1 MSKGFKKLLLFGA
14 AIGAAA
20 GAFYYFNQKK
30 IEKGLDD
37 FDDFEEDDEDDMIEN
52 LDEKEERSYVPL
64 HPVKVSEETGVGAS
78 DAVSETADSVVSA
91 TTETIEEFFDEED
104 EEA

>member
-30 IEKGLDD
+30 IEKELDD
-37 FDDFEEDDEDDMIEN
+37 FDDFEEDDEDDMIED

-64 HPVKVSEETGVGAS
+64 HPVKGSEETAS
-78 DAVSETADSVVSA
+78 EDATLVSEAVDPVSA
-91 TTETIEEFFDEED
+91 TTETIEEFFDEDD